1 MLTISSAR
9 RLRLPCYMITAT
21 LIVLQIIDV
30 GVRTWPFRVH
40 SPVWRLGFIS
50 ASAGAAGAGTPLI
63 GLLIVFAIAVATDDE
78 AAAYVVALVSAL
90 AAVLCVAG
98 AGVFSLDALQVRNE
112 VRSGLAGQYEVGS
125 MWVAVRVLVT
135 AVLFVVLMMGAW
147 RAAKAAA
154 RHRALEEPIG
164 RGSLLVS
171 PVHAAATISRSARA
185 GAESKR

>member
-1 MLTISSAR
+1 M
-9 RLRLPCYMITAT
+9 AT

-30 GVRTWPFRVH
+30 DVRSWPFRVH
-40 SPVWRLGFIS
+40 SPMWRVGFI
-50 ASAGAAGAGTPLI
+50 GANTGAAGTPLI

-90 AAVLCVAG
+90 AAALCVAA
-98 AGVFSLDALQVRNE
+98 AGVFSLDVLQLRNE
-112 VRSGLAGQYEVGS
+112 VRSGLAGQYEIGS
-125 MWVAVRVLVT
+125 MWVAARVLVT
-135 AVLFVVLMMGAW
+135 AVLFVVLMTSAW

-164 RGSLLVS
+164 RASWLVS
-171 PVHAAATISRSARA
+171 PVHAAPTISRSARA